1 MFINNLN
8 NELNDLNK
16 QITADNTNQE
26 VATTKDNGLENIN
39 QIVFKPTVKTKC

>member
-26 VATTKDNGLENIN
+26 VATTKRQWIR
-39 QIVFKPTVKTKC
+39 KY